1 MANSIQVR
9 YDFALLFDV
18 TDGNPNGDPEAG
30 NLPRFDPE
38 TGIGLV
44 TDVCLKRK
52 IRNFVSLA
60 FPDEPSYDI
69 YIKERAILN
78 ELHHEA
84 YRELGLLDEFRT
96 LNELEK
102 MDRAQK
108 WMCERFY
115 DVRAFGAV
123 MSTGQYRCGQVK
135 GPVQLTFARSIDQV
149 IPVEHTLTRVA
160 VTAEREIHRQGAEAR
175 SMGRKYTVPYG
186 LYRANGFISAPLAK
200 KVGFTEDD
208 LELLWQ
214 ALIYMFE
221 HDRSA
226 SRGLMTTRALYVF
239 QHSSALGSAPAH
251 QLLERIRVNKRDPAI
266 VARKFDDYEIHVDDL
281 NLPKGVNLILKT

>member
-1 MANSIQVR
+1 LANSIQVR

-60 FPDEPSYDI
+60 FPDEPAFDI

-78 ELHHEA
+78 DLHREA
-84 YRELGLLDEFRT
+84 YRELGLLDE
-96 LNELEK
+96 LKELSDFEK
-102 MDRAQK
+102 MDRAQR

-149 IPVEHTLTRVA
+149 IPVEHTLTRIA
-160 VTAEREIHRQGAEAR
+160 VTSEKEVHRQGAEAR

-214 ALIYMFE
+214 ALINMFE

-251 QLLERIRVNKRDPAI
+251 QLLERIRVQKRDPAT
-266 VARKFDDYEIHVDDL
+266 VARKFDDYEVYVDDL
-281 NLPKGVNLILKT
+281 ELPKGVSLIRKT

>member
-60 FPDEPSYDI
+60 FPDEPAFDI

-78 ELHHEA
+78 DLHRDA
-84 YRELGLLDEFRT
+84 YRELGLLDE
-96 LNELEK
+96 LKELSDFDK
-102 MDRAQK
+102 MDRAQR

-149 IPVEHTLTRVA
+149 IPVEHTLTRIA
-160 VTAEREIHRQGAEAR
+160 VTSEKEVHRQGAEAR
-175 SMGRKYTVPYG
+175 SMGRKYTIPYG

-214 ALIYMFE
+214 ALINMFE

-251 QLLERIRVNKRDPAI
+251 QLLERIRVNRRDPAT

-281 NLPKGVNLILKT
+281 DLPKGVCLIRKT